1 MLTMRE
7 GKIVRIQNYTDQATV
22 LQAAGLPTG
31 P

>member
-7 GKIVRIQNYTDQATV
+7 GKIVRIQNYTGQATV